1 MAGAILD
8 KFNVNFK
15 PSGKGFEKILGKLE
29 ASIMEILWRR
39 SEASVREVFEE
50 LSAKRPLAYTTVLST
65 MRNLER
71 KGFLQRSKS
80 GTAHLYR
87 PSYTQE
93 KLARLTVNQ
102 VLNGLLDGFGQ
113 PFLAGLTDAGHE
125 KELTE
130 TIEHLEKLLDESDGG
145 EQRE

>member
-1 MAGAILD
+1 MD
-8 KFNVNFK
+8 NFNINFK

-29 ASIMEILWRR
+29 AGIMEILWRR

-50 LSAKRPLAYTTVLST
+50 LNAYRPLAYTTVLST

-87 PSYTQE
+87 PSYTPE
-93 KLARLTVNQ
+93 RLARLTVNQ

-113 PFLAGLTDAGHE
+113 PFLAGLTDTGPE
-125 KELTE
+125 KELIE
-130 TIEHLEKLLDESDGG
+130 TIERLEQLLDESDKGAPG
-145 EQRE
+145 K

>member
-1 MAGAILD
+1 VESLN
-8 KFNVNFK
+8 KFSINFK

-29 ASIMEILWRR
+29 ASIMDILWRR
-39 SEASVREVFEE
+39 SEANVREVFEE
-50 LSAKRPLAYTTVLST
+50 LSAKRPLAYTTILST

-87 PSYTQE
+87 PAYTQVE
-93 KLARLTVNQ
+93 LARLTANQ

-113 PFLAGLTDAGHE
+113 PFLAGLTDVKQE
-125 KELTE
+125 KELSE
-130 TIEHLEKLLDESDGG
+130 VIERLEKLLLETDSG
-145 EQRE
+145 EQN

>member
-1 MAGAILD
+1 MD
-8 KFNVNFK
+8 V
-15 PSGKGFEKILGKLE
+15 
-29 ASIMEILWRR
+29 LWRR

-50 LSAKRPLAYTTVLST
+50 LSAKRTLAYTTVLST

-87 PSYTQE
+87 PSYTRE
-93 KLARLTVNQ
+93 ELARLTANQ

-113 PFLAGLTDAGHE
+113 PFLAGLTDTGHV
-125 KELTE
+125 KELSE
-130 TIEHLEKLLDESDGG
+130 VIERLEKLLDESNGG
-145 EQRE
+145 EHS

>member
-1 MAGAILD
+1 VEILN
-8 KFNVNFK
+8 KFNINFK

-29 ASIMEILWRR
+29 TSIMDVLWRR

-50 LSAKRPLAYTTVLST
+50 LSAKRTLAYTTVLST

-87 PSYTQE
+87 PSYTRE
-93 KLARLTVNQ
+93 ELARLTANQ

-113 PFLAGLTDAGHE
+113 PFLAGLTDTGHV
-125 KELTE
+125 KELSE
-130 TIEHLEKLLDESDGG
+130 VIERLEKLLDESNGG
-145 EQRE
+145 EHS